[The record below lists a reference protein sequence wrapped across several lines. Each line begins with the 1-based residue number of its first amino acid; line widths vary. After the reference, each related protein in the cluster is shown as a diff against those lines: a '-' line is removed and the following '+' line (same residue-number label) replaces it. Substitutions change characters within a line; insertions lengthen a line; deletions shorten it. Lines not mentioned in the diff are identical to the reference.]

1 MSVTRETEGR
11 PALMAARS
19 QSPPRPDIGV
29 PDIRTPRY
37 PAPVAGRAVPGGLQ
51 TVAAA
56 LDLLDCFAEEEE
68 LGVTDVSR
76 RLGIPKA
83 NAHRLLTTLASRGII
98 EQNQRTA
105 KYRLGLRLYE
115 LGNLALT
122 RVVLR
127 RHARAPL
134 EALREA
140 VGWTVQ
146 LSVVSGVDT
155 LVLERLQTSRSL
167 QSLPD
172 FDHRLPLNVTAQG
185 KAICAYDPDLAR
197 ERIEAGL
204 PRLTAHSITSSTAF
218 RRELEK
224 IRRAGFAVSAEEVV
238 LGVTAVGV
246 PVFDARGVPIAAVT
260 VLGAPD
266 QIGPGVPRIARL
278 VEATARR
285 ISKGLKTELPG

>member
-1 MSVTRETEGR
+1 MG
-11 PALMAARS
+11 
-19 QSPPRPDIGV
+19 D
-29 PDIRTPRY
+29 
-37 PAPVAGRAVPGGLQ
+37 RAVPGGLQ

-83 NAHRLLTTLASRGII
+83 NAHRLLTTLVSRGIV
-98 EQNQRTA
+98 EQNQRTS

-146 LSVVSGVDT
+146 LSVVSGLDT

-167 QSLPD
+167 KALPD
-172 FDHRLPLNVTAQG
+172 FDHRLPLNCTAQG
-185 KAICAYDPDLAR
+185 KAICAYSPELAKQ
-197 ERIEAGL
+197 RIEAGL
-204 PRLTAHSITSSTAF
+204 PRLTDRSITSPTAF
-218 RRELEK
+218 RRELER
-224 IRRAGFAVSAEEVV
+224 IRRAGFAVSEEEVK
-238 LGVTAVGV
+238 LGITAIGV
-246 PVFDARGVPIAAVT
+246 PVFDARGTPVAAVT

-266 QIGPGVPRIARL
+266 QIGPAIARVARL
-278 VEATARR
+278 VDATARR
-285 ISKGLKTELPG
+285 ISKGLKSELPS